1 MTSLAEDLR
10 FLARSRSLRLLTD
23 RRRAYRPGTLG
34 SYRWRGIDLAYRP
47 GSSDVELIH
56 EILLRGREGEYA
68 IPPGWGYDPGAVRAV
83 LDIGANIGIAAVYL
97 ASIFP
102 NARVFAFE
110 PVAENLE
117 LLRKNTRSLPRIATI
132 EAALG
137 AADGERRLY
146 SSIVPT
152 NFGGFSLYEP
162 GSDVRSSRT
171 VRVHN
176 AQRMAD
182 RLGIGGAEVIKLDTE
197 GAEWEIL
204 TALSPQ
210 FLGST
215 QLIFGELHG
224 ERDGELLGF
233 LSDRFDVGTRPQVG
247 GRRSNFCAVRRPSS
261 SP

>member
-1 MTSLAEDLR
+1 MASLAEDLR
-10 FLARSRSLRLLTD
+10 FLARSRSLRLLAD
-23 RRRAYRPGTLG
+23 RRRAYRPGALG
-34 SYRWRGIDLAYRP
+34 SYRWRGIDIAYRP

-56 EILLRGREGEYA
+56 EILLRGRGGEYA
-68 IPPGWGYDPGAVRAV
+68 IPPGWGHDPGAVRVV
-83 LDIGANIGIAAVYL
+83 LDIGANIGIAALHL
-97 ASIFP
+97 ASVFP

-110 PVAENLE
+110 PVADNLK
-117 LLRKNTRSLPRIATI
+117 LLRRNTRTVQRIATI

-137 AADGERRLY
+137 AADGDRLLY

-171 VRVHN
+171 VRVRS
-176 AQRMAD
+176 AQRMVD
-182 RLGIGGAEVIKLDTE
+182 HLGIGGAEVIKLDTE

-204 TALSPQ
+204 TALSPE

-233 LSDRFDVGTRPQVG
+233 LSDRFDVRTQPQVG
-247 GRRSNFCAVRRPSS
+247 GRRSNFCAARRPSS
-261 SP
+261 PP